1 MAPNQKIT
9 DDELSQIKNIQEKY
23 AEITAV
29 IGQLEVQKELLN
41 REKLRLDNEIISQWS
56 NYDTT
61 QSTEQSISISLKEK
75 YGEGSLDVTTGIFTP
90 GLT

>member
-1 MAPNQKIT
+1 MEQPQKIT